1 MAAVLSFALGSL
13 AERATAAPPLAAP
26 ALAVKAERQRSYTV
40 LEKRRHE
47 EIEQRAAAKVAPQ
60 PRLTVLYECRTRL
73 YERKWYFDTMFAG
86 HEIVCF
92 SKATVDDV
100 QRAAVLV
107 DTFVNHRNRAAGL
120 SVSSLVLNRLNLPAS
135 VLHGK
140 VLVHINDEYG
150 GRPLNDKLSAVY
162 CELYAPF
169 RWVFRTYWS
178 SSWTQRVDGQGHWHN
193 CTSQVCSGAPT
204 RVEWV
209 PLGWSSNWQPRHTVA
224 RRFVVSSERRA
235 FIGFYGNEKA
245 KTHRGKLIAMFEQQT
260 RLPVNRS
267 LGHSGFGK
275 GNASEYVD
283 KMRDTQ
289 LCLQIAGLSSECY
302 RLYEALDAG
311 CVPIVVDNLAA
322 QNQATASEQY
332 RFLLHGGGALPGD
345 GSAAPFPHAATPSQ
359 LAELLAQLRGNGGLL
374 DELQAKTDRWWL
386 RTLGRII
393 ARVISVAESDPCA
406 KLGTRLRRQAQVDHK
421 ARWS

>member
-13 AERATAAPPLAAP
+13 AERAAAAPPLAAP
-26 ALAVKAERQRSYTV
+26 ALAVKAGRRGATV

-47 EIEQRAAAKVAPQ
+47 EVEQVAPQ

-73 YERKWYFDTMFAG
+73 YERKWYSDTMFAG

-100 QRAAVLV
+100 QRAAVVV
-107 DTFVNHRNRAAGL
+107 DTFVNHRDRAAGL

-135 VLHGK
+135 VLYGK

-150 GRPLNDKLSAVY
+150 GRPLNDKLNAVY

-209 PLGWSSNWQPRHTVA
+209 PLGWSSNWQPRHTV
-224 RRFVVSSERRA
+224 RA
-235 FIGFYGNEKA
+235 HLASLWQITLPAASFLL
-245 KTHRGKLIAMFEQQT
+245 KTT
-260 RLPVNRS
+260 RLS
-267 LGHSGFGK
+267 AL
-275 GNASEYVD
+275 AS
-283 KMRDTQ
+283 
-289 LCLQIAGLSSECY
+289 
-302 RLYEALDAG
+302 
-311 CVPIVVDNLAA
+311 
-322 QNQATASEQY
+322 
-332 RFLLHGGGALPGD
+332 
-345 GSAAPFPHAATPSQ
+345 
-359 LAELLAQLRGNGGLL
+359 
-374 DELQAKTDRWWL
+374 
-386 RTLGRII
+386 
-393 ARVISVAESDPCA
+393 
-406 KLGTRLRRQAQVDHK
+406 
-421 ARWS
+421 

>member
-1 MAAVLSFALGSL
+1 MYAQNSL
-13 AERATAAPPLAAP
+13 NFCE
-26 ALAVKAERQRSYTV
+26 
-40 LEKRRHE
+40 
-47 EIEQRAAAKVAPQ
+47 RAAAARAMLRAHEARSVAAAPQ
-60 PRLTVLYECRTRL
+60 PRLAVLYGCSTRL
-73 YERKWYFDTMFAG
+73 YERKWYFDTIFAG

-92 SKATVDDV
+92 SKATVEDV

-107 DTFVNHRNRAAGL
+107 DTFANHRNRAAGL
-120 SVSSLVLNRLNLPAS
+120 SVSSLVLKRLNLPAS

-150 GRPLNDKLSAVY
+150 GRPLNDKLTAVY

-169 RWVFRTYWS
+169 RWVFRSYWS
-178 SSWTQRVDGQGHWHN
+178 SSWTRLIDGQGHWHN
-193 CTSQVCSGAPT
+193 CTSQVCTGAPT

-224 RRFVVSSERRA
+224 SRFVASSERRA

-260 RLPVNRS
+260 HLPVNRS
-267 LGHSGFGK
+267 LGHAGFGK
-275 GNASEYVD
+275 GNASEYVN

-302 RLYEALDAG
+302 RLFEALDAG

-345 GSAAPFPHAATPSQ
+345 GSVAPFPHAATPAL
-359 LAELLAQLRGNGGLL
+359 LAELLAQLRGDGRLL

-386 RTLGRII
+386 HTLGRIV
-393 ARVISVAESDPCA
+393 ARVISVAESDPCG
-406 KLGTRLRRQAQVDHK
+406 KLGTRLHRQAQVDK
-421 ARWS
+421 AVSLLSAIPA